1 MTVFNPFD
9 QDSMPEPPEI
19 EGQPVSR
26 SPSAGKTSPA
36 EQGLEIPMGWKPS
49 IMEPVPVMRCTGTS
63 STTGER
69 CRKWSLRGTTVCK
82 NHGAQFPSVQE
93 HANAVVESARMRLFG
108 MADDAVEVMYDLIQ
122 EGKSDQIRLKAA
134 ENILNRAG
142 IKDAIDINVEVS
154 HNENPSDSILKQLQ
168 IMRERQEAAKK
179 ESELIDEG
187 EHDEEIIDAEE
198 KPEES

>member
-9 QDSMPEPPEI
+9 RDSMPEPPEI
-19 EGQPVSR
+19 EDSPIVSR
-26 SPSAGKTSPA
+26 SPSAGKNSAA
-36 EQGLEIPMGWKPS
+36 EQGLDIPMGWKPT
-49 IMEPVPVMRCTGTS
+49 MAEPVPVMRCTGTS

-93 HANAVVESARMRLFG
+93 HASAIVESARLRLFG

-142 IKDAIDINVEVS
+142 IKDAIDINVEVK
-154 HNENPSDSILKQLQ
+154 HNESPSDSILKQLT
-168 IMRERQEAAKK
+168 IMRERQIASQKEA
-179 ESELIDEG
+179 E
-187 EHDEEIIDAEE
+187 EEIEDLGETE
-198 KPEES
+198 NEDDEPTTD

>member
-9 QDSMPEPPEI
+9 RDSMPEPPTLDGDQE
-19 EGQPVSR
+19 EVPVNNSR
-26 SPSAGKTSPA
+26 NAGKNSAA
-36 EQGLEIPMGWKPS
+36 EQGLEIPMGWKPTVA
-49 IMEPVPVMRCTGTS
+49 EPVPVMRCTGTS

-134 ENILNRAG
+134 ENILNRSG

-179 ESELIDEG
+179 EAEEELEDQG
-187 EHDEEIIDAEE
+187 EIIDAEE
-198 KPEES
+198 E

>member
-9 QDSMPEPPEI
+9 RDSMPEPPTLDGDQE
-19 EGQPVSR
+19 EVPVNNSR
-26 SPSAGKTSPA
+26 NAGKNSAA
-36 EQGLEIPMGWKPS
+36 EQGLEIPMGWKPTVA
-49 IMEPVPVMRCTGTS
+49 EPVPVMRCTGTS

-82 NHGAQFPSVQE
+82 NHGAQLPNVQE
-93 HANAVVESARMRLFG
+93 HAMAIVESARMRLFG

-179 ESELIDEG
+179 EAEEELEDQG
-187 EHDEEIIDAEE
+187 EIIDAEE
-198 KPEES
+198 E